1 VELYVNTGFDIRY
14 NTGLLFKEFQWMWVS
29 RLMTF
34 KRSSFFVKFLHL
46 MFVKIYDVVYVAC
59 YEIFI
64 KDDDDDDDGW

>member
-1 VELYVNTGFDIRY
+1 MSIPVFFSKNFSG
-14 NTGLLFKEFQWMWVS
+14 WVS